1 LTPKGFGLR
10 PSGWTAMRFS
20 PKGKPM
26 TVKIDGATLQVRDV
40 VRVARPK
47 ADGGFEQAALHPQ
60 ARERM
65 AATRAY
71 IDRTWMN
78 DDAPLMYAF
87 NTGVGLF
94 KDQRVLVADMADY
107 QRKTVYAHAT
117 GVGEPFSED
126 VTRAMMLLRANAFA
140 SNYSGPQV
148 ELVERLIAF
157 LNAGL
162 HPVIPQRGSVGASGD
177 LAPLAHMA
185 GAVCGFAEAEMIY
198 EGRRMPAREAIASA
212 GFDPDFALGAKDASA
227 LINGSTTSLA
237 LGALA
242 VHDGR
247 RLLKQADIAVSLSLE
262 AMRGELAAFDPR
274 LHRARPHPGQ
284 AKVARNLMRIL
295 GGSERCSQAARDV
308 IFPDEP
314 RQPGTPASPR
324 VQDVYSLRCTPQVH
338 GPAVDAV
345 EYVERIIGTE
355 INSAT
360 DNPLIFD
367 DGADGY
373 VSISGGHFHGQYV
386 AQAMDVLAIAMTD
399 LGSISERRLARLVDP
414 TMSYGLPRNLLAG
427 KRGLNTGFATVQCTM
442 SALVMENRGLA
453 TPGSVDSIPGKSNA
467 EDHISNSTWCGR
479 KARMI
484 VENAEQIVAGE
495 LLMAAQALTLVEPVA
510 SAFPLGRGSQAA
522 LAAIRAVIPP
532 ALEGDRWYATE
543 MRQALELVRSGAVV
557 AAVESAVGALE

>member
-1 LTPKGFGLR
+1 
-10 PSGWTAMRFS
+10 
-20 PKGKPM
+20 M
-26 TVKIDGATLQVRDV
+26 TVKVDGVKLKIRDV
-40 VRVARPK
+40 VRVARPGANGRFEK
-47 ADGGFEQAALHPQ
+47 AVLHPE
-60 ARERM
+60 ARERI

-71 IDRTWMN
+71 IDRNWMR

-94 KDQRVLVADMADY
+94 KDQRVLISEMEAY

-117 GVGEPFSED
+117 GVGEPFGED
-126 VTRAMMLLRANAFA
+126 TTRAMMLLRANAFA

-148 ELVERLIAF
+148 ELVERLLAF
-157 LNAGL
+157 VNAGL

-185 GAVCGFAEAEMIY
+185 GAVCGFHEAEMVY
-198 EGRRMPAREAIASA
+198 KGRRMPAREAIAKA
-212 GFDPDFALGAKDASA
+212 GFDPDFPLGAKDASA

-242 VHDGR
+242 TYDAR
-247 RLLKQADIAVSLSLE
+247 RLLKHADIAMCLSLE

-274 LHRARPHPGQ
+274 VHRARPHPGQ
-284 AKVARNLMRIL
+284 AKVACNLL
-295 GGSERCSQAARDV
+295 KVLDGSKRCSQAARDV
-308 IFPDEP
+308 VFPDEP
-314 RQPGTPASPR
+314 RQPGQPASPR

-338 GPAVDAV
+338 GPAVEAV
-345 EYVERIIGTE
+345 EYVERILGTE
-355 INSAT
+355 MNSAT

-367 DGADGY
+367 NGEGGY
-373 VSISGGHFHGQYV
+373 ESISGGHFHGQYV
-386 AQAMDVLAIAMTD
+386 AQAMDLLAIAMTD
-399 LGSISERRLARLVDP
+399 LGSISERRLARLIDP

-427 KRGLNTGFATVQCTM
+427 KRGLNTGFATVQCTL
-442 SALVMENRGLA
+442 SALVMENRSLS

-484 VENAEQIVAGE
+484 VENVEQIVAGE
-495 LLMAAQALTLVEPVA
+495 LLMAAQALTLVDPIA
-510 SAFPLGRGSQAA
+510 KDYPLGRGSQAA
-522 LAAIRAVIPP
+522 MEAIRAVIPP

-543 MRQALELVRSGAVV
+543 MGQALDLVRSGAVV
-557 AAVESAVGALE
+557 EAVESAVGALE

>member
-1 LTPKGFGLR
+1 
-10 PSGWTAMRFS
+10 
-20 PKGKPM
+20 M
-26 TVKIDGATLQVRDV
+26 TVKIDGAKLKIREV
-40 VRVARPK
+40 VRVARPGANGRYEK
-47 ADGGFEQAALHPQ
+47 AALDPL
-60 ARERM
+60 ARERI

-71 IDRTWMN
+71 IDQNWMH

-94 KDQRVLVADMADY
+94 KDQRVHIADMAAY
-107 QRKTVYAHAT
+107 QTKTVYAHAT
-117 GVGEPFSED
+117 GIGEPFPED

-148 ELVERLIAF
+148 ELVERLITF

-162 HPVIPQRGSVGASGD
+162 HPVIPQKGSVGASGD

-185 GAVCGFAEAEMIY
+185 GAVCGFAEAEMIFR
-198 EGRRMPAREAIASA
+198 GRRMPAREAIVKA
-212 GFDPDFALGAKDASA
+212 GFDPDFTLGAKDASA

-237 LGALA
+237 LGVLA
-242 VHDGR
+242 SSDAR
-247 RLLKQADIAVSLSLE
+247 RILKHADIAMCLSLE

-274 LHRARPHPGQ
+274 VHRARPHPGQ
-284 AKVARNLMRIL
+284 AKVARNLLRIL
-295 GGSERCSQAARDV
+295 EGTKRCSQAARDIV
-308 IFPDEP
+308 FPDEP

-338 GPAVDAV
+338 GPAVEAL

-367 DGADGY
+367 DGHGGY
-373 VSISGGHFHGQYV
+373 VSISGGHFHGQYM
-386 AQAMDVLAIAMTD
+386 AQAMDVLSIAMAD
-399 LGSISERRLARLVDP
+399 LGAISERRLARLIDP

-427 KRGLNTGFATVQCTM
+427 KRGLNTGFATVQCSM

-467 EDHISNSTWCGR
+467 EDHVSNSTWCGR
-479 KARMI
+479 KARTI
-484 VENAEQIVAGE
+484 VENVEQIVAVE
-495 LLMAAQALTLVEPVA
+495 LLMAAQALTLVEPIA
-510 SAFPLGRGSQAA
+510 QDYPLGKGSQAA
-522 LAAIRAVIPP
+522 VAALRAVIPA

-543 MRQALELVRSGAVV
+543 MRQALDLLHSGAIVE
-557 AAVESAVGALE
+557 AVENAVGALE